1 MSYQVRDFIFSSVQG
16 LLYGRRRVASMQILE
31 RTSALYLATQC
42 AYSRTSSSSSAI
54 ASPPPGCIQAIC
66 MPAAAYLEYNAYSG
80 GGRQSAQHE
89 STEDFV
95 YPPMAWML
103 PGFVGPSQPI
113 PGAINP
119 NVQVKP
125 NAKPKARTLPIPS
138 HHTSQAPPPSRP
150 SVPAPADIPQ
160 TDGAGV
166 GTLFKQSR
174 AEQSRAEQSRAE
186 QSRAEQS
193 RAEQSRAEQ
202 SRAEQSRAEQ
212 SRAEQGHRG
221 KVASPMVLSREQGRV
236 RSARQLSVAYYS
248 HPA

>member
-1 MSYQVRDFIFSSVQG
+1 MSYEVRDFIFSSVQG

-54 ASPPPGCIQAIC
+54 ARDVVGIIPPPGGIQAIC

-80 GGRQSAQHE
+80 RGRQSAQHE

-103 PGFVGPSQPI
+103 PGCRGNS
-113 PGAINP
+113 NP
-119 NVQVKP
+119 TP
-125 NAKPKARTLPIPS
+125 KPKARTLPIPS

-166 GTLFKQSR
+166 GTLFT
-174 AEQSRAEQSRAE
+174 
-186 QSRAEQS
+186 
-193 RAEQSRAEQ
+193 
-202 SRAEQSRAEQ
+202 EQSRAEQ

-221 KVASPMVLSREQGRV
+221 KVGSPMVLSREQGRV